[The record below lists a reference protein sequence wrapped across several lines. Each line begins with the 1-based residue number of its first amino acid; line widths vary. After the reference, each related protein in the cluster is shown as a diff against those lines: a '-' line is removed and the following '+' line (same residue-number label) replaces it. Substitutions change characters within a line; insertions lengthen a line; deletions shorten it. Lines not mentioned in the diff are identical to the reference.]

1 MKKFTVNP
9 VAFCVWIWLFVVFG
23 WIYALNCVLAIILHE
38 LGHYVVAKML
48 GYQLSKFSLSP
59 YGVSLSY
66 YDVDLDENDE
76 FWIAVAGPAVNIV
89 SIVFV
94 LGVWWIFPSTYFLF
108 QSYVEISL
116 VIALFNLLPAYPL
129 DGGRIFVCFFRKI
142 FDEQKAHK
150 ITIICNLFL
159 SFFFLICFLICLFI
173 QFNPTLLLFSIFMF
187 GGMLD
192 LKQKSQY
199 EKINIFCK
207 KTKNFVK
214 PTFYCV
220 GFETTLSDLL
230 SKMQSSKTCI
240 FCITLKSGKVLN
252 LSEFFV
258 QKLLT
263 KYNIKTKLSE
273 IIKNTN
279 S

>member
-1 MKKFTVNP
+1 MKKCTVNP

-59 YGVSLSY
+59 YGVSRSY
-66 YDVDLDENDE
+66 HDVDLDENDE

-94 LGVWWIFPSTYFLF
+94 
-108 QSYVEISL
+108 
-116 VIALFNLLPAYPL
+116 
-129 DGGRIFVCFFRKI
+129 
-142 FDEQKAHK
+142 
-150 ITIICNLFL
+150 
-159 SFFFLICFLICLFI
+159 
-173 QFNPTLLLFSIFMF
+173 F

-220 GFETTLSDLL
+220 GFETTLSDLF

-240 FCITLKSGKVLN
+240 FCITLESGKVLN
-252 LSEFFV
+252 LSDFFV